1 MVLILLMLFAH
12 VATAQKRNVTGS
24 ITSDDGSVL
33 PGVSVVEKSTT
44 NGSVSDAS
52 GVYKINVSEG
62 GTLVFSFIGMKTQEV
77 VVGANSEINVTME
90 SDLATLDE
98 VVVVDYGY
106 FQVKKSDMTGA
117 VSTIGGKELAKMPV
131 SSTAQAL
138 TGRLPGVNVT
148 TSDGSPDADI
158 VIRVRGGG
166 SITQDNSPLYIVDG
180 FIVSTIRDIPPTDIE
195 SLTVLKD
202 AASTAIYGARGAN
215 GVIVITTK
223 KPVAG
228 KTVISYSGF
237 LQSKQLPKDRKYKVL
252 SPYEYVMAN
261 YEYAKLRSQSEVD
274 NFEKYFGKYDDLEL
288 YKYKKGTDWQDEL
301 FGDPKMSQY
310 HNISISGGTEK
321 TKMSLSLTNNTDEG
335 LMLFSGYRR
344 NVVNFKLDHS
354 ISDKLK
360 FDASTRITN
369 TIVDG
374 AGTSNTAQI
383 SVKEA
388 LQTRPVNGIADEL
401 DIDLGT
407 VNGDDDFQSFLL
419 SLVNPKELAKQDWRK
434 RSTTSYIIN
443 AGLSWNIVK
452 GVDFRTSLTSSRE
465 YDRVL
470 RFYGPLTNESFNNG
484 GSLPLGTKA
493 ENENSTYRWLNTL
506 AYRMNNTGDHALD
519 FLVGHEMLSETGY
532 TDFIRAE
539 GFRHSIKPEEL
550 FANMAFGT
558 VDSQSSSELTPVN
571 RVGVFG
577 RANYILK
584 SKYMAT
590 LTFRYDASS
599 IFSKANRV
607 GIFPALA
614 LAWKINEEYF
624 MNSISQIDELKLRVS
639 YGKTGNDR
647 IDPTA
652 SKFLFAGTTTRGP
665 GWSNAD
671 NVFYTPSS
679 TTLYNPDLV
688 WETTINRNLGLDFS
702 LLRRR
707 VSGSFD
713 VYYNTTK
720 DLLLQSAIPSNTGFS
735 TQWDNVGTTSNRGF
749 EMGLNGFILDKTD
762 LSVTAAVNIGVNRAK
777 IDELDGTD
785 ERFFQSNW
793 ASTDL
798 NNINDFYLRV
808 GGTIGDIYGYETE
821 GMYSV
826 EDFESYD
833 EVAGKYILKADVSS
847 SGAVVGNTNLR
858 PGFLKLKDQKT
869 VDTDGNGKF
878 DSGDGVIDAK
888 DRKVIGNTLPKFQG
902 GFGFD
907 ARYKNFDVA
916 IFFNY
921 QYGNDV
927 YNAGKI
933 QYSQFRRV
941 TYGNLLNS
949 MNSEKRFTYIDVDGT
964 YTGTPGE
971 VVTDLE
977 DLQEMNEG
985 KSMWS
990 HGSHGIAGAVIHSWA
1005 VEDGSFVRLNNLSV
1019 GYSLPSSLI
1028 SRIRMTRCRF
1038 YVTGN
1043 NLHIWTK
1050 YSGYDPEVSTNRRS
1064 PLTPGVDNS
1073 SFPRSRSF
1081 TVGVDVSF

>member
-1 MVLILLMLFAH
+1 MLMLLTQA
-12 VATAQKRNVTGS
+12 AMAQKQTVSGI
-24 ITSDDGSVL
+24 ITSDDGSTL
-33 PGVSVVEKSTT
+33 PGVSVLEKSTT
-44 NGSVSDAS
+44 NGAVSDAS
-52 GVYKINVSEG
+52 GRYTMSVSPEAV
-62 GTLVFSFIGMKTQEV
+62 LVFSFIGMKTQEV
-77 VVGANSEINVTME
+77 TVGQSTEVNVVME
-90 SDLATLDE
+90 ADLATLDE

-117 VSTIGGKELAKMPV
+117 VATIGGKELARIPV
-131 SSTAQAL
+131 ASTAQAL

-148 TSDGSPDADI
+148 TTDGSPDADV

-180 FIVSTIRDIPPTDIE
+180 FIVPTIRDIPPTDIE

-223 KPVAG
+223 KPIVG

-237 LQSKQLPKDRKYKVL
+237 IQSKQLPKDRKYKVL

-261 YEYAKLRSQSEVD
+261 YEYAKLRSQSDVD

-288 YKYKKGTDWQDEL
+288 YKYKRGTDWQDEL
-301 FGDPKMSQY
+301 FGDPKISQY

-321 TKMSLSLTNNTDEG
+321 TKMGLSLTNNTDEG
-335 LMLFSGYRR
+335 LMLYSGYKR
-344 NVVNFKLDHS
+344 NVINFKLDHE
-354 ISDKLK
+354 ISKKLR
-360 FDASTRITN
+360 FEASTRITN
-369 TIVDG
+369 TVVDG

-388 LQTRPVNGIADEL
+388 VQTRPVNGIADEL

-434 RSTTSYIIN
+434 RTTTNYVIN
-443 AGLSWNIVK
+443 AGLKWSILE
-452 GVDFRTSLTSSRE
+452 GLDFKTSLTSSRE

-493 ENENSTYRWLNTL
+493 ENENNTYRWLNTL
-506 AYRMNNTGDHALD
+506 AYRFKNLGPHALD
-519 FLVGHEMLSETGY
+519 ILVGHEMLSETGN

-539 GFRHSIKPEEL
+539 AFRPSITPREL

-558 VDSQSSSELTPVN
+558 VDTQSSSELTPVN

-577 RANYILK
+577 RANYIFN
-584 SKYMAT
+584 SRYMAT
-590 LTFRYDASS
+590 FTFRYDASS
-599 IFSKANRV
+599 IFSEENRV
-607 GIFPALA
+607 GIFPAVA
-614 LAWKINEEYF
+614 VAWKIKEEPF
-624 MNSISQIDELKLRVS
+624 MQSVSIVDDLKLRVS

-671 NVFYTPSS
+671 NVYYTPAS

-688 WETTINRNLGLDFS
+688 WETTINRNIGLDFS
-702 LLRRR
+702 LMRARLT
-707 VSGSFD
+707 GSFD
-713 VYYNTTK
+713 MYYNTTK

-735 TQWDNVGTTSNRGF
+735 TQWDNVGSTSNRGF
-749 EMGLNGFILDKTD
+749 EMGLTGFILDKTD
-762 LSVTAAVNIGVNRAK
+762 LSVTANFNIGVNRAK
-777 IDELDGTD
+777 IDELDGTK

-808 GGTIGDIYGYETE
+808 GGTIGDIYGYETD

-826 EDFESYD
+826 DDFESYD
-833 EVAGKYILKADVSS
+833 EGPQKYILKAGVAT

-869 VDTDGNGKF
+869 VDTDGDGKF
-878 DSGDGVIDAK
+878 DAGDGIIDAK

-907 ARYKNFDVA
+907 FRFKNFDLGV
-916 IFFNY
+916 FFNY

-949 MNSEKRFTYIDVDGT
+949 MNSDKRFTYIDVDGT
-964 YTGTPGE
+964 YTGTPGG

-977 DLQEMNEG
+977 QLRELNQG

-990 HGSHGIAGAVIHSWA
+990 HASHGIAGAVIHSWA
-1005 VEDGSFVRLNNLSV
+1005 VEDGSFIRLNNLSL

-1073 SFPRSRSF
+1073 SFPRSRSY
-1081 TVGVDVSF
+1081 TVGVDISF